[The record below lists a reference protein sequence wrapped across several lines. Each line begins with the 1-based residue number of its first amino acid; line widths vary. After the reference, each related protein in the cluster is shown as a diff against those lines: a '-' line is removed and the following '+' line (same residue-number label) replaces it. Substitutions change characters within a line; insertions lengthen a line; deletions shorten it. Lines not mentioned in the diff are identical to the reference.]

1 MKLPALV
8 VDALSAVGM
17 KGEVT
22 ALLRDK
28 PLSPELYDKI
38 AATLNDGDVAIDIP
52 TTQIILALRQL
63 RNARRRRMEEQEAS
77 AGVDTP
83 DVDIDSDDEDDA
95 GDFPLGSVPNY
106 LEVAILRSMGYQNE
120 VEDML
125 NMELA
130 DEEVYKRMIES
141 VEDFQG
147 RQIFS
152 TNEMSL
158 LMGKIEDLIAV

>member
-1 MKLPALV
+1 MKLPSLV

-17 KGEVT
+17 KGEVQ

-63 RNARRRRMEEQEAS
+63 RNARRRRREEQEA
-77 AGVDTP
+77 ADADAETP
-83 DVDIDSDDEDDA
+83 DIDIDSDDEV

-106 LEVAILRSMGYQNE
+106 LEVAILYSMGYQDE

-130 DEEVYKRMIES
+130 DEEVYKRMLDSI
-141 VEDFQG
+141 EDFQG

-152 TNEMSL
+152 ANEMSL